1 MIYYFCFCVLLGVPL
16 FVFVFVLD
24 TMSSPASSP
33 ILTLTLEE
41 ETMMDFNLERL
52 EDSIDVEE
60 LLRSPTPEAEEE
72 DAQMISVPPPP
83 KVSNIEDIA
92 SSFSQVTLKKP
103 HKKKASAHKPSK
115 KKKSKYR
122 VRRKDLKTY

>member
-1 MIYYFCFCVLLGVPL
+1 
-16 FVFVFVLD
+16 
-24 TMSSPASSP
+24 MSSPASSP

-41 ETMMDFNLERL
+41 ETMMDFRLERL

-92 SSFSQVTLKKP
+92 NSFSQVTLKKP
-103 HKKKASAHKPSK
+103 HKKKALAQKSSK
-115 KKKSKYR
+115 KKKSKHR
-122 VRRKDLKTY
+122 VKRKDLRTY